1 MTAATMI
8 YVGRLIQTSCYCSIE
23 LAIPEDLHTWAT
35 RTGGEVY
42 CPLGHEFVYRDSENE
57 KLKRE
62 LKWAKDQ
69 AAAARARTDQAEA
82 SLRATKGHVTRLRR
96 KVLAGECP
104 FCGQHLRDLERHI
117 GRQHPNESADVD
129 GAVTA

>member
-1 MTAATMI
+1 MTTTLT
-8 YVGRLIQTSCYCSIE
+8 YTGKLVQTTCYCSIA
-23 LAIPEDLHTWAT
+23 LAVPEDLFGWAK
-35 RTGGEVY
+35 RTGGGLY
-42 CPLGHEFVYRDSENE
+42 CPLGHSFIFKDSENAR
-57 KLKRE
+57 LKRD

-96 KVLAGECP
+96 KVLSGECP

-117 GRQHPNESADVD
+117 GRQHPTETAETEE
-129 GAVTA
+129 VT